1 MSSQKQT
8 ILAKWN
14 KQLELYQNDYNELK
28 TIQKNN
34 GTNGEIEIQLFN
46 YLLIISNIKFF
57 IEDLDTIM
65 T

>member
-1 MSSQKQT
+1 MNLQKQI

-14 KQLELYQNDYNELK
+14 KQLELYQNDYKELLNIEK
-28 TIQKNN
+28 SN
-34 GTNGEIEIQLFN
+34 GSTGETKIQLFN

-57 IEDLDTIM
+57 IEDLKTIM